1 MSRNLTNSGES
12 SKGFNFEEGPMAFV
26 PLGKKTNRTIGSLVH
41 PGSPSLG
48 NYAQV
53 CIPFP
58 IHLLKEK
65 KLGENMM
72 SSSSIFADPLFCGIL
87 SCCLSDCKQ
96 SAISPA
102 ATVFY
107 VVISFVM
114 SFLDQSVR
122 RLCLQF

>member
-26 PLGKKTNRTIGSLVH
+26 PFGKKTSRTEGSLVH
-41 PGSPSLG
+41 PGSPPLG

-65 KLGENMM
+65 RKIYM
-72 SSSSIFADPLFCGIL
+72 
-87 SCCLSDCKQ
+87 
-96 SAISPA
+96 
-102 ATVFY
+102 
-107 VVISFVM
+107 
-114 SFLDQSVR
+114 VR
-122 RLCLQF
+122 I

>member
-53 CIPFP
+53 CIPFL
-58 IHLLKEK
+58 IHSLEEK
-65 KLGENMM
+65 K
-72 SSSSIFADPLFCGIL
+72 
-87 SCCLSDCKQ
+87 
-96 SAISPA
+96 
-102 ATVFY
+102 
-107 VVISFVM
+107 
-114 SFLDQSVR
+114 
-122 RLCLQF
+122 